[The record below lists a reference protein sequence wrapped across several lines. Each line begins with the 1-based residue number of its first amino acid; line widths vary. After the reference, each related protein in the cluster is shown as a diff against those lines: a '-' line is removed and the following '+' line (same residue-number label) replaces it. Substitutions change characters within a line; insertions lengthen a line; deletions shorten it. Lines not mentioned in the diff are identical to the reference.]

1 MALKVNFYGEI
12 FSQEQKWIELIN
24 AGLLNSIYCNL
35 TLKPFYEKK
44 REELERLFGSA
55 DNKILQQILN
65 IIDAILAKLND
76 FDVRYRNMESADIKE
91 LIPLFLVSKM
101 GNNVFS
107 STDEEKEEISSYR
120 KL

>member
-44 REELERLFGSA
+44 QKEIEKLFGIA
-55 DNKILQQILN
+55 DNKILEQIHN
-65 IIDAILAKLND
+65 IIGSILAKLND
-76 FDVRYRNMESADIKE
+76 FDVKYRNMETADIKE

-101 GNNVFS
+101 GNNIFS
-107 STDEEKEEISSYR
+107 SADEKKEEISSYR